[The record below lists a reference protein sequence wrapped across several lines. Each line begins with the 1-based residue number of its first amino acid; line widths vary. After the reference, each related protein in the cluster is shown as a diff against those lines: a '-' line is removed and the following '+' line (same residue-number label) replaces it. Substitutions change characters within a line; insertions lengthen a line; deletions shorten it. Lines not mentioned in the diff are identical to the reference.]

1 LINKLETIKLLFELF
16 PYAILGSIV
25 AGIICS
31 FLGVFVVSQRVVFLG
46 AALTQAAIAGV
57 AFSFLHLLNLEE
69 IISNVIGIQS
79 VHDSF
84 LHHFEHTFFSL
95 LFAVIAV
102 LIFSQSYR
110 QKFLTTDSLLGMI
123 FVVAIAMR
131 IIFIQKSPIA
141 EVAEIESILK
151 GDILFIGSQE
161 FYTLLV
167 ILIIIFMVFSF
178 FYKQLKFV
186 TFDADTASAHGI
198 NDRLWLLIFY
208 MTVGIGISL
217 TTRFVGDVF
226 TFAFL
231 ILPASISILI
241 AKRVI
246 NVFLYSIIIGAIIPP
261 VAIYIAFQLDV
272 SSGPTAVIGVFILFI
287 LVYLYKKLKK

>member
-1 LINKLETIKLLFELF
+1 LETINLLFELF

-57 AFSFLHLLNLEE
+57 AFSFLHLINLEQ
-69 IISNVIGIQS
+69 IIADFFGIQS
-79 VHDSF
+79 VENSF

-95 LFAVIAV
+95 LFALIAV
-102 LIFSQSYR
+102 FIFSQSYR
-110 QKFLTTDSLLGMI
+110 QKLLTTDSLLGII
-123 FVVAIAMR
+123 FVVAIALR

-161 FYTLLV
+161 FYTLVV
-167 ILIIIFMVFSF
+167 ILFVIASIFFLF
-178 FYKQLKFV
+178 NKQLKFV

-198 NDRLWLLIFY
+198 NARLWLLIFY
-208 MTVGIGISL
+208 ITVGIGISL

-231 ILPASISILI
+231 ILPASIAILL
-241 AKRVI
+241 AKRII
-246 NVFLYSIIIGAIIPP
+246 NVFLYSIIIGALVPP
-261 VAIYIAFQLDV
+261 IAIYFAFKLDV
-272 SSGPTAVIGVFILFI
+272 SSGPTAVVLVFIIFL
-287 LVYLYKKLKK
+287 LVYFIKKISK

>member
-1 LINKLETIKLLFELF
+1 METINLLFELF
-16 PYAILGSIV
+16 PYAIFGSIV
-25 AGIICS
+25 AGIICG

-46 AALTQAAIAGV
+46 AALTQAAIAGI
-57 AFSFLHLLNLEE
+57 AFSFLHILNLEQMLA
-69 IISNVIGIQS
+69 NLFGIQS
-79 VHDSF
+79 IDDSF

-95 LFAVIAV
+95 LFALVAV

-161 FYTLLV
+161 FYTLFVILV
-167 ILIIIFMVFSF
+167 IIGMIFSF
-178 FYKQLKFV
+178 FSKQLKFV
-186 TFDADTASAHGI
+186 TFDADTAAAHGI
-198 NDRLWLLIFY
+198 NSRLWLLLFY
-208 MTVGIGISL
+208 ITVGIGISL

-231 ILPASISILI
+231 ILPASIAILL
-241 AKRVI
+241 AKRML
-246 NVFLYSIIIGAIIPP
+246 NVFLYSIIIGGIVPP
-261 VAIYIAFQLDV
+261 VAIFIAFQLDI
-272 SSGPTAVIGVFILFI
+272 SSGPTAVAVVFILFMA
-287 LVYLYKKLKK
+287 VYIIKKFGK

>member
-1 LINKLETIKLLFELF
+1 METINLLFELF
-16 PYAILGSIV
+16 PYAILGSIA

-69 IISNVIGIQS
+69 LLANILGIQS
-79 VHDSF
+79 IEDSF
-84 LHHFEHTFFSL
+84 FHHFEHTFFSL

-123 FVVAIAMR
+123 FVIAIALR
-131 IIFIQKSPIA
+131 IIFVQKSPIA

-151 GDILFIGSQE
+151 GDILFIGAQE
-161 FYTLLV
+161 FYTLFI
-167 ILIIIFMVFSF
+167 ILIIISLVFF
-178 FYKQLKFV
+178 LFKKQLKFV
-186 TFDADTASAHGI
+186 TFDADTAAAHGI
-198 NDRLWLLIFY
+198 NDRMWLLIFY
-208 MTVGIGISL
+208 LTVGIGISL

-231 ILPASISILI
+231 IIPASISILLARRI
-241 AKRVI
+241 VK
-246 NVFLYSIIIGAIIPP
+246 VFLYSIIIGAIVPP
-261 VAIYIAFQLDV
+261 IAIFIAFKLDV
-272 SSGPTAVIGVFILFI
+272 SSGPTAVVAVFILFL
-287 LVYLYKKLKK
+287 LVFFYKKLKK

>member
-1 LINKLETIKLLFELF
+1 METINLLFDLF

-69 IISNVIGIQS
+69 ILAKVIGIQS
-79 VHDSF
+79 IDDSF

-102 LIFSQSYR
+102 LIFSQNYR
-110 QKFLTTDSLLGMI
+110 QKFLTTDSLLGII

-151 GDILFIGSQE
+151 GDILFIGAEE
-161 FYTLLV
+161 FYTLLFILV
-167 ILIIIFMVFSF
+167 IISLIFLLFN
-178 FYKQLKFV
+178 KQLKFV
-186 TFDADTASAHGI
+186 TFDADTAAAHGI
-198 NDRLWLLIFY
+198 NDKLWLLLFY
-208 MTVGIGISL
+208 LTVGIGISL

-231 ILPASISILI
+231 IIPASISILL
-241 AKRVI
+241 AKRI
-246 NVFLYSIIIGAIIPP
+246 ISVFIYSIIIGAVIPP
-261 VAIYIAFQLDV
+261 IAIYFAFKLDV
-272 SSGPTAVIGVFILFI
+272 SSGPTAVVVVFILF
-287 LVYLYKKLKK
+287 LVVYFYKKLKK

>member
-1 LINKLETIKLLFELF
+1 LETLKVLFELF
-16 PYAILGSIV
+16 PYAILGSIA
-25 AGIICS
+25 AGFICS

-69 IISNVIGIQS
+69 LIATVFGVQS
-79 VHDSF
+79 IDDSF

-102 LIFSQSYR
+102 IIFSQSNR
-110 QKFLTTDSLLGMI
+110 QKSLTTDSLLGII
-123 FVVAIAMR
+123 FVVAIALR

-141 EVAEIESILK
+141 EVAEIESILR
-151 GDILFIGSQE
+151 GDILFIGAQE
-161 FYTLLV
+161 FYTLLIILV
-167 ILIIIFMVFSF
+167 IVFLIFSLF
-178 FYKQLKFV
+178 SKQLKFV
-186 TFDADTASAHGI
+186 TFDSETASAHGI

-208 MTVGIGISL
+208 LTVGVGISL

-231 ILPASISILI
+231 ILPASTALML
-241 AKRVI
+241 AKSVSK
-246 NVFLYSIIIGAIIPP
+246 VFLVSIIIGASIPP
-261 VAIYIAFQLDV
+261 LAIYLAFIYDI
-272 SSGPTAVIGVFILFI
+272 SSGPTAVVAAFILYL
-287 LVYLYKKLKK
+287 LVFLFKKLR

>member
-1 LINKLETIKLLFELF
+1 METIKILFELF
-16 PYAILGSIV
+16 PYAILGSIA

-57 AFSFLHLLNLEE
+57 AFAFLHLLNLEE
-69 IISNVIGIQS
+69 ILAS
-79 VHDSF
+79 VLGVTSIDDSF

-95 LFAVIAV
+95 LFAVVAV

-110 QKFLTTDSLLGMI
+110 QKFITTDSLLGII
-123 FVVAIAMR
+123 FVVAIALR

-151 GDILFIGSQE
+151 GDILFIGAQE
-161 FYTLLV
+161 FYTLFTILV
-167 ILIIIFMVFSF
+167 IIFLIFSLF
-178 FYKQLKFV
+178 SKQLRFV
-186 TFDADTASAHGI
+186 TFDAETASAHGI
-198 NDRLWLLIFY
+198 NDRLWLLVFY
-208 MTVGIGISL
+208 LTVGIGISL

-231 ILPASISILI
+231 ILPASIAILL
-241 AKRVI
+241 AKRI
-246 NVFLYSIIIGAIIPP
+246 ISVFIYSIIIGAVIPP
-261 VAIYIAFQLDV
+261 MAIYFAFELDI
-272 SSGPTAVIGVFILFI
+272 SSGPTAVVATFLLFLI
-287 LVYLYKKLKK
+287 VYIFKKLKK

>member
-1 LINKLETIKLLFELF
+1 LETLKLLFELF
-16 PYAILGSIV
+16 PYAILGSIA

-69 IISNVIGIQS
+69 MLAQVFGLQS
-79 VHDSF
+79 IDGSY

-123 FVVAIAMR
+123 FVIAIALR
-131 IIFIQKSPIA
+131 IIFVQKSPIA

-151 GDILFIGSQE
+151 GDILFIGAQE
-161 FYTLLV
+161 FYTLV
-167 ILIIIFMVFSF
+167 TILIIISLVFTLF
-178 FYKQLKFV
+178 NKQLKFV

-198 NDRLWLLIFY
+198 NDRLWLLVFY
-208 MTVGIGISL
+208 LTVGVGISL

-231 ILPASISILI
+231 IVPASISILL
-241 AKRVI
+241 AKRII

-261 VAIYIAFQLDV
+261 IAIYIAFELDV
-272 SSGPTAVIGVFILFI
+272 SSGPTAVVAVFILF
-287 LVYLYKKLKK
+287 LVVFFYKKLKK

>member
-1 LINKLETIKLLFELF
+1 LETINLLLELF
-16 PYAILGSIV
+16 PYAILGSIA

-57 AFSFLHLLNLEE
+57 AFSFLHIINLEQ
-69 IISNVIGIQS
+69 IIADLFGMQS
-79 VHDSF
+79 IEGSF

-95 LFAVIAV
+95 LFAMIAV
-102 LIFSQSYR
+102 FIFSQSYR
-110 QKFLTTDSLLGMI
+110 QKLFTTDSLLGII
-123 FVVAIAMR
+123 FVVAIAIR

-161 FYTLLV
+161 FYTLFL
-167 ILIIIFMVFSF
+167 ILFIIAFIFVLFS
-178 FYKQLKFV
+178 KQLKFV
-186 TFDADTASAHGI
+186 TFDADTAAAHGL

-208 MTVGIGISL
+208 ITVGIGISL

-231 ILPASISILI
+231 ILPASIAILL
-241 AKRVI
+241 AKRI
-246 NVFLYSIIIGAIIPP
+246 FNVFLYSIIIGALVPP
-261 VAIYIAFQLDV
+261 IAIYFAFKLDV
-272 SSGPTAVIGVFILFI
+272 SSGPTAVVLVFIIFI
-287 LVYLYKKLKK
+287 IVYIFKKLSK

>member
-1 LINKLETIKLLFELF
+1 LETIKILFELF
-16 PYAILGSIV
+16 PYAILGSIA
-25 AGIICS
+25 AGFICS

-69 IISNVIGIQS
+69 LIATVFGVQS
-79 VHDSF
+79 IDNSF

-102 LIFSQSYR
+102 IIFSQSNR
-110 QKFLTTDSLLGMI
+110 QKFLTTDSLLGII
-123 FVVAIAMR
+123 FVVAIALR

-161 FYTLLV
+161 FFTLLI
-167 ILIIIFMVFSF
+167 ILIIIFLIFTLF
-178 FYKQLKFV
+178 NKQLKFV
-186 TFDADTASAHGI
+186 TFDADTAAAHGI
-198 NDRLWLLIFY
+198 NERLWLLIFY
-208 MTVGIGISL
+208 LTVGVGISL

-231 ILPASISILI
+231 ILPASTALML
-241 AKRVI
+241 AKKVSG
-246 NVFLYSIIIGAIIPP
+246 VFFYSVIIGALIPP
-261 VAIYIAFQLDV
+261 IAIYIAFVYDI
-272 SSGPTAVIGVFILFI
+272 SSGPTAVVASFMVF
-287 LVYLYKKLKK
+287 LVVFAFKKLNK

>member
-1 LINKLETIKLLFELF
+1 METIKILFELF
-16 PYAILGSIV
+16 PYAILGSIA

-57 AFSFLHLLNLEE
+57 AFAFLHLLNLEE
-69 IISNVIGIQS
+69 ILAS
-79 VHDSF
+79 VFGVTSIDDSF

-110 QKFLTTDSLLGMI
+110 QKFLTTDSLLGII
-123 FVVAIAMR
+123 FVVAIALR

-151 GDILFIGSQE
+151 GDILFIGAQE
-161 FYTLLV
+161 FYTLLT
-167 ILIIIFMVFSF
+167 ILVIIFLIFSLF
-178 FYKQLKFV
+178 SKQLRFV
-186 TFDADTASAHGI
+186 TFDAETASAHGI
-198 NDRLWLLIFY
+198 NDRLWLLVFY
-208 MTVGIGISL
+208 LTVGIGISL

-231 ILPASISILI
+231 ILPASIAILL
-241 AKRVI
+241 AKRI
-246 NVFLYSIIIGAIIPP
+246 ISVFLYSIIIGAVIPP
-261 VAIYIAFQLDV
+261 LAIYFAFEFDI
-272 SSGPTAVIGVFILFI
+272 SSGPTAVVVAFVLFLI
-287 LVYLYKKLKK
+287 VYIFKKFKK

>member
-1 LINKLETIKLLFELF
+1 METINLLFELF

-57 AFSFLHLLNLEE
+57 AFSFLHLINLEQ
-69 IISNVIGIQS
+69 IIADFFGIQS
-79 VHDSF
+79 VENSF

-95 LFAVIAV
+95 LFALIAV
-102 LIFSQSYR
+102 FIFSQSYR
-110 QKFLTTDSLLGMI
+110 QKLLTTDSLLGII
-123 FVVAIAMR
+123 FVVAIALR

-161 FYTLLV
+161 FYTLVV
-167 ILIIIFMVFSF
+167 ILFVIASIFFLF
-178 FYKQLKFV
+178 NKQLKFV

-198 NDRLWLLIFY
+198 NARLWLLIFY
-208 MTVGIGISL
+208 ITVGIGISL

-231 ILPASISILI
+231 ILPASIAILL
-241 AKRVI
+241 AKRII
-246 NVFLYSIIIGAIIPP
+246 NVFLYSIIIGALVPP
-261 VAIYIAFQLDV
+261 IAIYFAFKLDV
-272 SSGPTAVIGVFILFI
+272 SSGPTAVVLVFIIFL
-287 LVYLYKKLKK
+287 LVYFIKKISK

>member
-1 LINKLETIKLLFELF
+1 LETVKILFELF
-16 PYAILGSIV
+16 PYAILGSIA
-25 AGIICS
+25 AGFICS

-69 IISNVIGIQS
+69 LIASTLGIQAI
-79 VHDSF
+79 DESF

-102 LIFSQSYR
+102 IIFSQSNR
-110 QKFLTTDSLLGMI
+110 QKFLTTDSLLGII
-123 FVVAIAMR
+123 FVVAIALR

-161 FYTLLV
+161 FYTLLI
-167 ILIIIFMVFSF
+167 ILIIIFFIF
-178 FYKQLKFV
+178 TLFNKQLKFV
-186 TFDADTASAHGI
+186 TFDADTAAAHGI
-198 NDRLWLLIFY
+198 NERLWLLIFY
-208 MTVGIGISL
+208 LTVGVGISL

-231 ILPASISILI
+231 ILPASTALML
-241 AKRVI
+241 AKKVSG
-246 NVFLYSIIIGAIIPP
+246 VFLYSVLIGALIPP
-261 VAIYIAFQLDV
+261 IAIYIAFVYDL
-272 SSGPTAVIGVFILFI
+272 SSGPTAVVASFLVFLF
-287 LVYLYKKLKK
+287 VFAFKKLKK